1 MKPDKPKT
9 AIALTYDP
17 DSGGAPRVSAKG
29 QDAVAEEILALARA
43 NGVHLH
49 EDKQLAAALAQIP
62 LGDDVPQALYVAV
75 AEVLAFAYY
84 LSGREPE
91 GYRS

>member
-29 QDAVAEEILALARA
+29 QGAVAEEILALARA

-62 LGDDVPQALYVAV
+62 LGDDIPQALYVAV

-91 GYRS
+91 GYHS